1 MNVVIAGVAGFIGSH
16 LADAYLREGASVVGI
31 DNLSTSTGENIA
43 HLQDEP
49 RFRFLRADLCEGI
62 ADIGASPDLILH
74 FASPA
79 SPFDYARDPVATL
92 SVNGQGTEHCC
103 ELALAHG
110 ARLVY
115 ASTSEIYGDPLVHPQ
130 PERYWGN
137 VNSIGVRS
145 CYDEGKRYGEAM
157 VAAYRRM
164 HRIDARIV
172 RIFNTYG
179 PRMRGHDGR
188 VVPTFIMQALA
199 GAPLTI
205 FGDGMQTRCLCY
217 VDDLIEGVVRFA
229 GLPQAA
235 EAVVNL
241 GSEHEVTVNDIAQT
255 IARLCGVTL
264 STEDRPLPADDPA
277 RRRPD
282 LTRARAMLEWEPR
295 TSLESGMQ
303 QTIAW
308 FRAHT
313 PLFNKEFAA
322 SWQ

>member
-1 MNVVIAGVAGFIGSH
+1 MNVLIAGVAGFIGSH
-16 LADAYLREGASVVGI
+16 LADAYLREGVAVVGI

-43 HLQDEP
+43 HLQQEP
-49 RFRFLRADLCEGI
+49 RFRFLQADLCEGI
-62 ADIGASPDLILH
+62 TDVGAAPDLILH

-79 SPFDYARDPVATL
+79 SPLDYARDPVATL
-92 SVNGQGTEHCC
+92 GVNGQGTEHCC
-103 ELALAHG
+103 KLALAHG

-157 VAAYRRM
+157 VTAYRRM
-164 HRIDARIV
+164 HGLDARIV

-179 PRMRGHDGR
+179 PRMRAHDGR
-188 VVPTFIMQALA
+188 VVPTFVMQALA
-199 GAPLTI
+199 GTPLTI

-217 VDDLIEGVVRFA
+217 IDDLVEGIVRFA
-229 GLPQAA
+229 RLPQAA
-235 EAVVNL
+235 EDVVNL
-241 GSEHEVTVNDIAQT
+241 GSEHEVTVNDIAET

-264 STEDRPLPADDPA
+264 STERRPLPQDDPV

-282 LTRARAMLEWEPR
+282 LTRARALLAWEPH
-295 TSLESGMQ
+295 TSLERGMQ
-303 QTIAW
+303 KTIAW

-313 PLFNKEFAA
+313 PFFNKELAA